1 MKATQ
6 DIDIELLRSLV
17 EVAMMKGFRGGKL
30 EEAIAAVAQY
40 DRQQAVVAMMRSLPE
55 RLMSKAAEVAR
66 DVRRRSDI
74 QLSQIAGLEEEV
86 LLLASTV
93 KGLQHS
99 AAIDAARLASERTAA
114 KAASDDAAALAQTL
128 RADVKRLQDTVVNL
142 ETVAA
147 TDAAK
152 FLTTEVDL
160 RAELVAA
167 DGTIDSLKST
177 VRQQRQDLASCQH
190 DMAEVDEASF
200 TLSLLAGES
209 THLLRGGLQPATP
222 RPAEATTWAAAGLS
236 AAHEARQRTCGHE
249 EEERQRQALE
259 EEMVDLQ
266 NEVDEAETAADS
278 CAASL
283 EKLDEQTVAVLTAV
297 EKTVGAQSTR
307 LGEIGDVALSFTR
320 QLLDDLSGCRQQV
333 VEVEERAMDRLEET
347 MASEE
352 ESTYMHSSAS
362 CVQACLERSQHHRRE
377 RSSGEFVHR
386 RGARETQAAF
396 RACAAGLERL
406 DSQSLDLARFLADK
420 AMQAGAPVSIAN
432 AVEAPKP
439 PGYGLLDSLF
449 RPRGVSDDAMVKIV
463 PSRVG

>member
-1 MKATQ
+1 MEVMQAMKATEG
-6 DIDIELLRSLV
+6 IDTELLRSHV
-17 EVAMMKGFRGGKL
+17 EVAMMKGVRGGKL

-40 DRQQAVVAMMRSLPE
+40 DRQQAVVAMMSTLFSLCTHELALSTRPGAEARENSLCKKKLAYAGIRTPDLTSRRFRGYQLDHRGDRSGRGVVHPLPLGGRE
-55 RLMSKAAEVAR
+55 HAPPQRGSP
-66 DVRRRSDI
+66 
-74 QLSQIAGLEEEV
+74 AGYPQACGGHHV
-86 LLLASTV
+86 GSGRPVGSSRGASTHV
-93 KGLQHS
+93 
-99 AAIDAARLASERTAA
+99 
-114 KAASDDAAALAQTL
+114 
-128 RADVKRLQDTVVNL
+128 
-142 ETVAA
+142 
-147 TDAAK
+147 
-152 FLTTEVDL
+152 
-160 RAELVAA
+160 
-167 DGTIDSLKST
+167 
-177 VRQQRQDLASCQH
+177 
-190 DMAEVDEASF
+190 
-200 TLSLLAGES
+200 
-209 THLLRGGLQPATP
+209 
-222 RPAEATTWAAAGLS
+222 
-236 AAHEARQRTCGHE
+236 HE